1 MSRLGVMVP
10 LKKPTMRKLEPWS
23 IELSATP
30 VQEERTMD
38 LGSSA
43 GCGPPFGMRRIPLDH
58 GVGQVHS
65 LEFSAT
71 PSFKRSS
78 GGQNLRSAKLQA

>member
-30 VQEERTMD
+30 VQEGRTMD
-38 LGSSA
+38 LGSS
-43 GCGPPFGMRRIPLDH
+43 
-58 GVGQVHS
+58 VK
-65 LEFSAT
+65 T
-71 PSFKRSS
+71 
-78 GGQNLRSAKLQA
+78 